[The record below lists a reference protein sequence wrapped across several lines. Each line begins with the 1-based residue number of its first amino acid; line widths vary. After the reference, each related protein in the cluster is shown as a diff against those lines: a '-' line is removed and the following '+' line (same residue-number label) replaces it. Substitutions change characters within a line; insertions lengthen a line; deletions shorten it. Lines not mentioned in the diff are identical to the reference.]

1 MPGLDVLGGRF
12 RDEKDESLLFFFLLL
27 VMIFCHCG
35 LFEDGDELLFFF
47 LLLVLLFG
55 GGSFFRGFGVQSKED

>member
-27 VMIFCHCG
+27 VIIFCNCG
-35 LFEDGDELLFFF
+35 LFDVET
-47 LLLVLLFG
+47 
-55 GGSFFRGFGVQSKED
+55 SCYSSSCY